1 MPDFVIEQ
9 VLDEKDDPNY
19 YKVGETQLNKF
30 IKKNDQLDT
39 ESGSSA
45 FIPEDE
51 KNDIQ
56 LNLAIRI
63 LENLFSNI

>member
-1 MPDFVIEQ
+1 MKKTTQII
-9 VLDEKDDPNY
+9 
-19 YKVGETQLNKF
+19 KVGETQLNKF
-30 IKKNDQLDT
+30 IKKKDQLDT